1 MRNDILG
8 KLFIYFSF
16 AILVIKFRDFFSPNF
31 TEVNFTTQSVSD
43 RIPLPLAKMSTL
55 KEYGLE

>member
-16 AILVIKFRDFFSPNF
+16 AILVIKSRDFFFLNF
-31 TEVNFTTQSVSD
+31 TEVNFTTQSISD
-43 RIPLPLAKMSTL
+43 RIPLPQAKMFTL
-55 KEYGLE
+55 KEHGLE